1 MGCGKSKLAQ
11 PAAGS
16 TGPVLLGPQVQ
27 EAAPKEA
34 PKVEPES
41 GVQAFPSVQAN
52 EVEVGKRPF
61 FLFARIKVKPDKLDE
76 YLKLAEAADTGV
88 GETETGMLFHTF
100 NQDPNDPLTFCWS
113 EIYAN
118 DDAFFFHGGNKGLL
132 DYVAAQA
139 SLTDGWTVDVY
150 GSLRDDTKQ
159 ALNGFGFPTQYHE
172 LAPVGYYRPVLTSE
186 QRVTDKTQLASLA
199 EGKIPDSQP
208 FLLLARIDVMDG
220 KMDEYLQLMKEADD
234 GVNAT
239 EPGMLFH
246 TVNIDPE
253 KQNRICWTE
262 LYQDDDA
269 FFAHGKNPKLLDHVA
284 KQADLQ
290 VGWTIEVY
298 GSLKPETK
306 EFIKGFGFP
315 TNFHEIKLG
324 YCRTCC
330 ASKQLAEGAAEEAVM
345 EDAPKQE
352 VEAPKADLP
361 KEEPAKQE
369 APKTEPAQ

>member
-1 MGCGKSKLAQ
+1 MGCGKSKIAQ

-27 EAAPKEA
+27 EAAPKA

-61 FLFARIKVKPDKLDE
+61 FLFARIKVKPGKLDE
-76 YLKLAEAADTGV
+76 YLKLAEVADTGV
-88 GETETGMLFHTF
+88 GETESGMLFHTF

-118 DDAFFFHGGNKGLL
+118 DDAFFFHGENKGLL
-132 DYVAAQA
+132 DNVASQA
-139 SLTDGWTVDVY
+139 PLTDGWTVDVY

-172 LAPVGYYRPVLTSE
+172 LAPVGYYRPFLSSE

-199 EGKIPDSQP
+199 KGKIPDSQP

-253 KQNRICWTE
+253 KKNRICWTE
-262 LYQDDDA
+262 LYQLQ
-269 FFAHGKNPKLLDHVA
+269 PVLILWLLP
-284 KQADLQ
+284 LR
-290 VGWTIEVY
+290 
-298 GSLKPETK
+298 SP
-306 EFIKGFGFP
+306 
-315 TNFHEIKLG
+315 
-324 YCRTCC
+324 
-330 ASKQLAEGAAEEAVM
+330 AVVCHLV
-345 EDAPKQE
+345 Q
-352 VEAPKADLP
+352 
-361 KEEPAKQE
+361 
-369 APKTEPAQ
+369 